1 MIFHLHPS
9 GILLLFPRLLPAT
22 NEDGGGKPSA
32 ASVESAAGKGERF
45 GTFNDSPNV
54 RGDDKTGEGGKGE
67 SGVAT
72 IAEDGEP
79 DPDEGGGGT
88 VKLSNGGSERDTAD
102 TDTGP

>member
-1 MIFHLHPS
+1 M
-9 GILLLFPRLLPAT
+9 
-22 NEDGGGKPSA
+22 
-32 ASVESAAGKGERF
+32 
-45 GTFNDSPNV
+45 